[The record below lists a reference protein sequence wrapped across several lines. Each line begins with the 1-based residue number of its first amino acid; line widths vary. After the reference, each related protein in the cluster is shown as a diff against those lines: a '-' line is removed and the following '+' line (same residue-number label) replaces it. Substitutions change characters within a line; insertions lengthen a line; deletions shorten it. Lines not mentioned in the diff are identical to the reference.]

1 VAELVNGKVLD
12 HFRGETTETLSNP
25 EERITI
31 AVIPQV
37 GSQKSCTAGALV
49 GVIIPPLRMSMR
61 AKCGT

>member
-12 HFRGETTETLSNP
+12 HFRGETIETLSNP
-25 EERITI
+25 EEHITI

-49 GVIIPPLRMSMR
+49 
-61 AKCGT
+61 